1 MVNIHRSAHIIC
13 DISRKSGASNGA
25 FLICSQLNCC
35 SSSISGL
42 VFFKSGICNRCIAT
56 ARLYCAALIIFKPT
70 IYNFKV
76 SFPPNCT
83 AGTSIFQSAVF
94 HNKFLRPAICSIGS
108 PDTLMRISINTVCVQ
123 IDGQFAFA
131 AKILL
136 TYSNFNTLRNIFQQ
150 FNGVAWLSLCH
161 RGSNSRILLLA
172 DLCSAFR
179 CFRFCR
185 SLRFC
190 RVLRFCRSLRCGCAA
205 FCSGVLTCRFYVLRG

>member
-1 MVNIHRSAHIIC
+1 
-13 DISRKSGASNGA
+13 
-25 FLICSQLNCC
+25 
-35 SSSISGL
+35 
-42 VFFKSGICNRCIAT
+42 
-56 ARLYCAALIIFKPT
+56 
-70 IYNFKV
+70 
-76 SFPPNCT
+76 
-83 AGTSIFQSAVF
+83 
-94 HNKFLRPAICSIGS
+94 
-108 PDTLMRISINTVCVQ
+108 MRISINTVCVQ

-205 FCSGVLTCRFYVLRG
+205 FCSGVLTCRFYVLRRLTFRLKRFGVCALRRLIFRLRRFGVCVLRRLTVRLRHCGIRVRFILGGRLNLLLRCHFFLLRCICCKCERRHRQHHGCRQNAG